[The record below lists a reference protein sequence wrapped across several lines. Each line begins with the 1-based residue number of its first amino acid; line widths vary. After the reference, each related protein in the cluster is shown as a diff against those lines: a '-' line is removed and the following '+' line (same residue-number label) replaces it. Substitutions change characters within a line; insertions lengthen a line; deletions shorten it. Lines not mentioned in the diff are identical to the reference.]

1 MVCEVVY
8 NQCHTIMIDLPALP
22 IEKSSP
28 TELPKQPWVESL
40 SSTGRE
46 TYDQR
51 RATDIETDVEDIIGV
66 FRSLVDFDGV
76 SKEAVG
82 YVALRL
88 ATSLRDG
95 YEQGVQVG
103 MDLSE
108 QAVVPR
114 FQGALLDM
122 LKPEDDYIPKD

>member
-1 MVCEVVY
+1 
-8 NQCHTIMIDLPALP
+8 MIDLPALP

-40 SSTGRE
+40 SLSDRE

-51 RATDIETDVEDIIGV
+51 RATDVETDVKDIIGV
-66 FRSLVDFDGV
+66 FRLLADFDGV

-88 ATSLRDG
+88 ASSLRDG
-95 YEQGVQVG
+95 YEQGIQVG

-108 QAVVPR
+108 QTATQR
-114 FQGALLDM
+114 FRETLLAGLALEDKYRPKAPSL
-122 LKPEDDYIPKD
+122 PE